1 MSPVWKVVVFL
12 APLCPICQDYTYFL
26 NALHNEWTAAESP
39 VELVGVFPEESAS
52 QEDIEGFADTY
63 GVTWPLQLDRDGVAV
78 GLDARWTPEV
88 FVLDTLGRVHYRGRV
103 NDLYVSLGKH
113 RPKPKRHDLRDAV
126 DALLA
131 GQAPPD
137 SVTQAIGCPIE

>member
-26 NALHNEWTAAESP
+26 NALHDQWLATDVP
-39 VELVGVFPEESAS
+39 VEMVGVFPEGSAS
-52 QEDIEGFADTY
+52 LEDIEDFADTY
-63 GVTWPLQLDRDGVAV
+63 RVAWPLQLDKEGFVDS
-78 GLDARWTPEV
+78 LDARWTPEV
-88 FVLDTLGRVHYRGRV
+88 FVLDSLGKVHYRGRI

-113 RPKPKRHDLRDAV
+113 RPKPKRHDLRDAMA
-126 DALLA
+126 ALLS
-131 GQAPPD
+131 GQAPRD

>member
-26 NALHNEWTAAESP
+26 NALHNDWATAEAP
-39 VELVGVFPEESAS
+39 VELVGVFPEGSAS
-52 QEDIEGFADTY
+52 LEDIEGFADTY
-63 GVTWPLQLDRDGVAV
+63 GVTWPLQLDLEGAAV
-78 GLDARWTPEV
+78 DLNARWTPEV

-126 DALLA
+126 AALLA
-131 GQAPPD
+131 GQTPRD
-137 SVTQAIGCPIE
+137 SLTQAVGCPIE

>member
-26 NALHNEWTAAESP
+26 NALHNEWAAAEAP
-39 VELVGVFPEESAS
+39 VEMVGVFPEGSTS
-52 QEDIEGFADTY
+52 QKDIEGFADTY
-63 GVTWPLQLDRDGVAV
+63 GVTWPLQLDREGAAV
-78 GLDARWTPEV
+78 DLDARWTPEV

-126 DALLA
+126 AALLA

>member
-26 NALHNEWTAAESP
+26 NALHNEWAAAEAP
-39 VELVGVFPEESAS
+39 VELVGVFPEGSAS
-52 QEDIEGFADTY
+52 LEDIEGFADTY
-63 GVTWPLQLDRDGVAV
+63 GVTWPLQLDLEGAAV
-78 GLDARWTPEV
+78 DLNARWTPEV

-126 DALLA
+126 AALLA

>member
-39 VELVGVFPEESAS
+39 VELVGVFPEGSAS
-52 QEDIEGFADTY
+52 QQDIEGFADTY
-63 GVTWPLQLDRDGVAV
+63 GVVWPLQLDHEGVAV

-88 FVLDTLGRVHYRGRV
+88 FVLDSLGQVHYRGRV

-113 RPKPKRHDLRDAV
+113 RPKPKRHDLREAV
-126 DALLA
+126 SALLA
-131 GQAPPD
+131 GRAPRD

>member
-26 NALHNEWTAAESP
+26 NALHDQWLATDVP
-39 VELVGVFPEESAS
+39 VEMVGVFPEGSAS
-52 QEDIEGFADTY
+52 LEDIEDFADTY
-63 GVTWPLQLDRDGVAV
+63 RVAWPLQLDKEGFVDS
-78 GLDARWTPEV
+78 LDARWTPEV
-88 FVLDTLGRVHYRGRV
+88 FVLDSLGKVHYRGRI

-113 RPKPKRHDLRDAV
+113 RPKPRRHDLREAMA
-126 DALLA
+126 ALLA
-131 GQAPPD
+131 GQVPRD

>member
-1 MSPVWKVVVFL
+1 MDGGGISSGIGGRL
-12 APLCPICQDYTYFL
+12 
-26 NALHNEWTAAESP
+26 SR
-39 VELVGVFPEESAS
+39 GSAS

-63 GVTWPLQLDRDGVAV
+63 GVTWPLQLDREGAAV
-78 GLDARWTPEV
+78 DLDARWTPEV
-88 FVLDTLGRVHYRGRV
+88 FVLDSVGRVHYRGRV

-126 DALLA
+126 AALLA
-131 GQAPPD
+131 GQAPRD

>member
-26 NALHNEWTAAESP
+26 NALHNEWTASEAP
-39 VELVGVFPEESAS
+39 VELVGVFPEGSAS
-52 QEDIEGFADTY
+52 LEDIEGFADTY
-63 GVTWPLQLDRDGVAV
+63 RVTWPLQLDREGAAV
-78 GLDARWTPEV
+78 DLDARWTPEV

-126 DALLA
+126 AALLE
-131 GQAPPD
+131 GQAPRD
-137 SVTQAIGCPIE
+137 SLTQAIGCPIE

>member
-1 MSPVWKVVVFL
+1 VSPVWKVVVFL

-26 NALHNEWTAAESP
+26 NALHNEWAAAEAP
-39 VELVGVFPEESAS
+39 VEMVGVFPEGSTS
-52 QEDIEGFADTY
+52 QKDIEGFADTY
-63 GVTWPLQLDRDGVAV
+63 GVTWPLQLDREGAAV
-78 GLDARWTPEV
+78 DLDARWTPEV

-126 DALLA
+126 AALLA

>member
-26 NALHNEWTAAESP
+26 NALHNEWAATEVP
-39 VELVGVFPEESAS
+39 VEMVGVFPKGSAS
-52 QEDIEGFADTY
+52 HEDIEGFADTY
-63 GVTWPLQLDRDGVAV
+63 EVTWPLQLDQEGVAV
-78 GLDARWTPEV
+78 DLEAKWTPEV
-88 FVLDTLGRVHYRGRV
+88 FVLDSLGRVHYRGRV

-113 RPKPKRHDLRDAV
+113 RPKPKRHDLRDAMA
-126 DALLA
+126 ALLS
-131 GQAPPD
+131 GQAPRD

>member
-26 NALHNEWTAAESP
+26 NALHNEWSAAEAP
-39 VELVGVFPEESAS
+39 VEMVGIFPEGSAS
-52 QEDIEGFADTY
+52 QDDIEGFADTY
-63 GVTWPLQLDRDGVAV
+63 GVAWPLQLDHEAVAV

-88 FVLDTLGRVHYRGRV
+88 FVLDSLGRVHYRGRV

-113 RPKPKRHDLRDAV
+113 RSKPKRHDLRDAV
-126 DALLA
+126 AALLS
-131 GQAPPD
+131 GQAPRD

>member
-39 VELVGVFPEESAS
+39 VELVGVFPEGSAS

-63 GVTWPLQLDRDGVAV
+63 GVTWPLQLDREGAAV
-78 GLDARWTPEV
+78 DLDARWTPEV
-88 FVLDTLGRVHYRGRV
+88 FVLDSVGRVHYRGRV

-126 DALLA
+126 AALLA
-131 GQAPPD
+131 GQTPRD

>member
-26 NALHNEWTAAESP
+26 SALHDQWSSTDAP
-39 VELVGVFPEESAS
+39 VEMVGVFPKGSAS
-52 QEDIEGFADTY
+52 FEDIEDFANTY
-63 GVTWPLQLDRDGVAV
+63 RVDWPLQLDTEGLVDS
-78 GLDARWTPEV
+78 LDAHCTPEV
-88 FVLDTLGRVHYRGRV
+88 FVLDSNGRVQYSGRI

-113 RPKPKRHDLRDAV
+113 RPKPRRHDLREAMA
-126 DALLA
+126 ALLA
-131 GQAPPD
+131 GQVPRD

>member
-26 NALHNEWTAAESP
+26 NALHNEWAAAEAP
-39 VELVGVFPEESAS
+39 VEMVGVFPEGSTS
-52 QEDIEGFADTY
+52 QKDIEGFADTY
-63 GVTWPLQLDRDGVAV
+63 GVTWPLQLDREGAAV
-78 GLDARWTPEV
+78 DLNARWTPEV

-126 DALLA
+126 AALLA

>member
-26 NALHNEWTAAESP
+26 NALHKEWSAKEAP
-39 VELVGVFPEESAS
+39 VEMVGVFPEGSAS

-63 GVTWPLQLDRDGVAV
+63 GVTWPLQGDKN
-78 GLDARWTPEV
+78 GLVDDLSARWTPEV
-88 FVLDTLGRVHYRGRV
+88 FVLDSLGRVHYRGRV

-113 RPKPKRHDLRDAV
+113 RLKPKRHDLRDAV
-126 DALLA
+126 AALLA
-131 GQAPPD
+131 GQAPRD
-137 SVTQAIGCPIE
+137 SVTQTVGCPIE

>member
-26 NALHNEWTAAESP
+26 NALHNEWTASESP
-39 VELVGVFPEESAS
+39 VELVGVFPEGSAS
-52 QEDIEGFADTY
+52 QEDIEAFADTY
-63 GVTWPLQLDRDGVAV
+63 GVTWPLQLDREGAAV
-78 GLDARWTPEV
+78 DLNARWTPEV
-88 FVLDTLGRVHYRGRV
+88 FVLDSVGRVHYRGRV

-126 DALLA
+126 AALLA
-131 GQAPPD
+131 GQAPRD
-137 SVTQAIGCPIE
+137 SVTQVIGCPIE

>member
-26 NALHNEWTAAESP
+26 NALHNEWAAAEAP
-39 VELVGVFPEESAS
+39 VELVGVFPEGSAS
-52 QEDIEGFADTY
+52 LEGIEGFADTY
-63 GVTWPLQLDRDGVAV
+63 GVTWPLQLDLEGAAV
-78 GLDARWTPEV
+78 DLNARWTPEV

-126 DALLA
+126 AALLA
-131 GQAPPD
+131 GQAPRD

>member
-26 NALHNEWTAAESP
+26 NALHHEWTAAESP
-39 VELVGVFPEESAS
+39 VELVGVFPEGSAS

-63 GVTWPLQLDRDGVAV
+63 GVTWPLQLDREDVAV
-78 GLDARWTPEV
+78 DLDARWTPEV
-88 FVLDTLGRVHYRGRV
+88 FVLDSVGRVHYRGRV

-126 DALLA
+126 AALLA
-131 GQAPPD
+131 GQTPRD
-137 SVTQAIGCPIE
+137 SLTQAIGCPIE

>member
-26 NALHNEWTAAESP
+26 NALHDHWKATDAP
-39 VELVGVFPEESAS
+39 VEMVGVFPEGSAS
-52 QEDIEGFADTY
+52 QDEIQRFTDTY
-63 GVTWPLQLDRDGVAV
+63 GVAWPLQLDTEGVV
-78 GLDARWTPEV
+78 NSLDARWTPEV
-88 FVLDTLGRVHYRGRV
+88 FVLDSLGRVQYRGRV

-126 DALLA
+126 AALLS
-131 GQAPPD
+131 GQAPRD
-137 SVTQAIGCPIE
+137 SVTPVIGCPIE

>member
-26 NALHNEWTAAESP
+26 NALHNEWTASESP
-39 VELVGVFPEESAS
+39 VELVGVFPEGSAS
-52 QEDIEGFADTY
+52 QEDIEGFADIY
-63 GVTWPLQLDRDGVAV
+63 GVTWPLQLDREGAAV

-126 DALLA
+126 AALLA
-131 GQAPPD
+131 GQAPRD

>member
-1 MSPVWKVVVFL
+1 VWKVVVFL

-26 NALHNEWTAAESP
+26 NALHNEWAAAEAP
-39 VELVGVFPEESAS
+39 VEMVGVFPEGSTS
-52 QEDIEGFADTY
+52 QKDIEGFADTY
-63 GVTWPLQLDRDGVAV
+63 GVTWPLQLGREGAAV
-78 GLDARWTPEV
+78 DLDARWTPEV

-126 DALLA
+126 AALLA

>member
-26 NALHNEWTAAESP
+26 NALHNEWTAQEAP
-39 VELVGVFPEESAS
+39 VEMVGVFPEGSAS

-63 GVTWPLQLDRDGVAV
+63 GVTWLLQGDKE
-78 GLDARWTPEV
+78 GLVDDLSARWTPEV
-88 FVLDTLGRVHYRGRV
+88 FVLDAQGRVHYRGRV

-126 DALLA
+126 AALLS
-131 GQAPPD
+131 GHAPRD
-137 SVTQAIGCPIE
+137 SVTQAVGCPIE